1 MEDNDC
7 FKSILMEDFNNL
19 TNKITVLEN
28 DLVKVKKENS
38 SLKINLN
45 KLESIVEK
53 LCNHLNLNMNN
64 IGESNSPNVKKS
76 IPSSMVKTSNNGEE
90 ETWLYYVKVGE
101 KRENILKALE
111 MKNDTQILEFNT
123 LLWTDEN
130 KMLINVLQNFKKFQ
144 EFAQDWQNMNNKQL
158 KHYVHEIVSSNFIN
172 DFVFLL
178 KGLPNKKSKSYDQV
192 LSFICTFTGII
203 FNICEEME
211 KNNDSLG
218 IFN

>member
-90 ETWLYYVKVGE
+90 ETWLY
-101 KRENILKALE
+101 
-111 MKNDTQILEFNT
+111 M
-123 LLWTDEN
+123 
-130 KMLINVLQNFKKFQ
+130 
-144 EFAQDWQNMNNKQL
+144 
-158 KHYVHEIVSSNFIN
+158 
-172 DFVFLL
+172 
-178 KGLPNKKSKSYDQV
+178 SKSVKKGKIY
-192 LSFICTFTGII
+192 
-203 FNICEEME
+203 
-211 KNNDSLG
+211 
-218 IFN
+218 